1 TSRPCSTHRLY
12 ISSTSSTQIDIHA
25 PLSAASL
32 SSGPNVSVRSLRP
45 RLPCAPS
52 HRKTSNGPAQTPP
65 KLGGSPHAQAFS
77 HPSFSN
83 HAKLSSMLETF
94 RIGVIRFGFMAT
106 VTGST
111 VEPLEPHHYFF
122 FTNFI
127 NIPLTESAM

>member
-1 TSRPCSTHRLY
+1 MSAGPHVTSRPCSTHRLW

-32 SSGPNVSVRSLRP
+32 SLGPNVSVRSLRP

-52 HRKTSNGPAQTPP
+52 HRKISNGPAQTPP
-65 KLGGSPHAQAFS
+65 KSGGSPHAQAFS

-94 RIGVIRFGFMAT
+94 RIGVIRLGFMT
-106 VTGST
+106 VSQKVQAVQGVQKVLFRTG
-111 VEPLEPHHYFF
+111 
-122 FTNFI
+122 
-127 NIPLTESAM
+127 